1 MKKLTL
7 LIALIAVVGTLQAQ
21 SIFKPLPKYK
31 KPSTVKAMDIFSGST
46 TSMPDS
52 TFTGFR
58 PVVAAAVYGYT
69 KASGSSLFTGAGLS
83 YENDTWNAAT
93 AKWYTNWSVGALF
106 YAGGTSAPT
115 GVSGVI
121 AAGLN
126 VSFFNKLL
134 SVGAAYNFQTQSL
147 MPTIG
152 MSVSLN
158 N

>member
-1 MKKLTL
+1 MKYL
-7 LIALIAVVGTLQAQ
+7 LVFVLATIINFSTNAQ
-21 SIFKPLPKYK
+21 SLFKPLPAYHASNKFARLSL
-31 KPSTVKAMDIFSGST
+31 STT

-58 PVVAAAVYGYT
+58 PVISAAVYGYT
-69 KASGSSLFTGAGLS
+69 KAQGSALFTGAGVS
-83 YENDTWNAAT
+83 YESDTWNAST
-93 AKWYTNWSVGALF
+93 QKWYTQWSVGALF

-115 GVSGVI
+115 GLSGVI

-134 SVGAAYNFQTQSL
+134 SVGCAYNFQTQTL

-152 MSVSLN
+152 ASISLN